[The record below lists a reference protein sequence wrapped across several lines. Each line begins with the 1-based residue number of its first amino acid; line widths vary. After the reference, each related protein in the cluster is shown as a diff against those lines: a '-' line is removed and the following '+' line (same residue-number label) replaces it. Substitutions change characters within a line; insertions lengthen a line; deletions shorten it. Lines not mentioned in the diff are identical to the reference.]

1 MNLIGQFG
9 VGFYSVYL
17 VSDYVEVI
25 SKSNDG
31 PQHIW
36 ESKAGGEFVVT
47 SDTGGEVSGE
57 GDLERGTMIRIHLK
71 PENLEYIQ
79 EERLREL
86 VRKYSEF
93 INFPIYL
100 LSEKEVEVED
110 PGVPLPSAVCHVP
123 ISRFHGFA

>member
-36 ESKAGGEFVVT
+36 ESQAGGAFVVT
-47 SDTGGEVSGE
+47 EDEGGAVSGE

-71 PENLEYIQ
+71 PESLEYIQ

-110 PGVPLPSAVCHVP
+110 PGALRARCSTNRQQCV
-123 ISRFHGFA
+123 

>member
-1 MNLIGQFG
+1 M
-9 VGFYSVYL
+9 YL